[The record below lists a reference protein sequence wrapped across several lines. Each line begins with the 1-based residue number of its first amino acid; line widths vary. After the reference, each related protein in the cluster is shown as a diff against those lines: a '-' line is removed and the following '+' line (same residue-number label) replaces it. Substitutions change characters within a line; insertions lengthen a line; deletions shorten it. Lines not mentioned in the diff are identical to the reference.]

1 MDIFWTHFRI
11 FDSLVKSALW
21 AFDNYVDKIR
31 GVKNG
36 KILSTLLNA
45 PLRSIWMVPNAAAAA
60 VAVAATL
67 AASTSWLSE
76 DMEAIL
82 VSDSL
87 LCEAMPKG
95 ALVRTP

>member
-1 MDIFWTHFRI
+1 MDTFGHFRI
-11 FDSLVKSALW
+11 LLDICWTLFGHILESLTPLC
-21 AFDNYVDKIR
+21 
-31 GVKNG
+31 
-36 KILSTLLNA
+36 
-45 PLRSIWMVPNAAAAA
+45 LRSIWMVPNAAAAA

-87 LCEAMPKG
+87 LCEAIPKG